1 MYRIWCEMTEENKRL
16 LNVFTVRV
24 RDLMKFCDEQKHK
37 INELEN
43 LLEKKEEELQ
53 QAMKMIGDLNTKCDN
68 MLTAKVVSINEGEAK
83 SAKMRLSKLVREVD
97 KCIALLN
104 E

>member
-1 MYRIWCEMTEENKRL
+1 M
-16 LNVFTVRV
+16 V
-24 RDLMKFCDEQKHK
+24 
-37 INELEN
+37 
-43 LLEKKEEELQ
+43 
-53 QAMKMIGDLNTKCDN
+53 KMIGDLNTKCDN

>member
-1 MYRIWCEMTEENKRL
+1 MTEENKRL

-43 LLEKKEEELQ
+43 LLVQKEEELQ
-53 QAMKMIGDLNTKCDN
+53 QAMKTIGDLNTKYDN
-68 MLTAKVVSINEGEAK
+68 MLTAKVVSVDEGEAK
-83 SAKMRLSKLVREVD
+83 SAKMRLSKLVREVE